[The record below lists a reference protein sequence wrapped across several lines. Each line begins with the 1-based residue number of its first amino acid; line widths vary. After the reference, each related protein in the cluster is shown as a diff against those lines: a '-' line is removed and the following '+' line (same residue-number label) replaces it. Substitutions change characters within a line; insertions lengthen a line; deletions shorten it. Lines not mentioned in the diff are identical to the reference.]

1 MTWPRG
7 TPCHWEMRCPKK
19 KIMETLTSLEGLCI
33 SQSPGWQ
40 FASLCSQP
48 PPLSPLQSDLG
59 RPHFP
64 WSLLALIL

>member
-1 MTWPRG
+1 MTQPRG
-7 TPCHWEMRCPKK
+7 TPHHWGMRCPKK

-40 FASLCSQP
+40 LASLCSQP
-48 PPLSPLQSDLG
+48 PRLSPLQSDLG
-59 RPHFP
+59 RPHVP